1 MEEKIMSKKVAIYCR
16 VSTVEQAEEGYSID
30 EQRRR
35 NIEYCEKEG
44 HEVFKVYED
53 RGISGKNI
61 SGRPGLKELL
71 KDANSGKF
79 GLVIVWKLNRISR
92 KLIDILNIVDTLE
105 KNKIAFRSLT
115 ESFETETPAGK
126 LQLNIM
132 GAIGEF
138 ERGTIAENVK
148 MGMIARAREGK
159 WNGGKVLGYDVV
171 EIPSEG
177 RKRKDTKLVINEK
190 EAMTVRRIFE
200 LYSKGHG
207 YKATVNKVNKEGHK
221 SKRGNYFSTASIKEI
236 LKNPVYIGK
245 IRYNV
250 RQDWN
255 EKRRK
260 NINPNPVFVDGEHD
274 SIIDIETWEKVQVIL
289 KDRSK
294 THNRVY
300 DSEFPLT
307 GLLKCPV
314 CGASM
319 TITRSYNERKDGS
332 KNILE
337 YYSCGNWKN
346 KGTAVCNSNSIR
358 AEVADNVVINKLIE
372 TVNNELIL
380 KKVINNIN
388 KNKSSKLKPKIDEM
402 NLVNKE
408 IDKLNGKK
416 NSSIELFEDGILIK
430 RELADRVKK
439 LNEEIDTLKFRL
451 DEIKQDVM
459 LAEGEPIPFE
469 LVSQVMK
476 KFGQVF
482 KESSTR
488 QQRKQLLNLLVS
500 KVTIDKSRAID
511 TIELQI
517 NEDVIRYLMKEESS
531 KKDGSSFFHA
541 SKLNCT
547 CLKFVI

>member
-1 MEEKIMSKKVAIYCR
+1 MSKKVAIYCR

-61 SGRPGLKELL
+61 SGRPGLKDLL
-71 KDANSGKF
+71 QDANAGKF
-79 GLVIVWKLNRISR
+79 DLVIVWKLNRISR
-92 KLIDILNIVDTLE
+92 KLIDILNIVDTLD
-105 KNKIAFRSLT
+105 KNNIAFRSLT

-159 WNGGKVLGYDVV
+159 WNGGKVLGYDIV
-171 EIPSEG
+171 EVPSEG
-177 RKRKDTKLVINEK
+177 KKRKETKLVVNEK
-190 EAMTVRRIFE
+190 ESMTVRRIFE
-200 LYSKGHG
+200 LYSEGHG
-207 YKATVNKVNKEGHK
+207 YKATVNRVNKEGHK
-221 SKRGNYFSTASIKEI
+221 SKRGNNFSTATIKEI

-245 IRYNV
+245 IRYNL

-255 EKRRK
+255 EKRRR
-260 NINPNPVFVDGEHD
+260 NINPNPILVDGEHEA
-274 SIIDIETWEKVQVIL
+274 IIDISTWEKVQIIL

-300 DSEFPLT
+300 DSELPLS

-319 TITRSYNERKDGS
+319 TVSRSTRKRKDGT
-332 KNILE
+332 KLVNE
-337 YYSCGNWKN
+337 YYSCSNWKN
-346 KGTAVCNSNSIR
+346 KGTSVCNSNSVR
-358 AEVADNVVINKLIE
+358 ADKADEFVINKLIE
-372 TVNNELIL
+372 TVNNESLL

-388 KNKSSKLKPKIDEM
+388 KNKSSKLKPKLDEISK
-402 NLVNKE
+402 VNNE
-408 IDKLNGKK
+408 IDRLNSKK
-416 NSSIELFEDGILIK
+416 YSSIELFEDGILAK
-430 RELADRVKK
+430 NELADRVKK
-439 LNEEIDTLKFRL
+439 LNEEIEALKFRV
-451 DEIKQDVM
+451 DELQQEVM

-500 KVTIDKSRAID
+500 KVTIDKSRNID
-511 TIELQI
+511 SIELQI
-517 NEDVIRYLMKEESS
+517 NEDVIKYLVKEGSS
-531 KKDGSSFFHA
+531 EEDEDSSFFHA
-541 SKLNCT
+541 SMFNCA
-547 CLKFVI
+547 CLKIVI

>member
-1 MEEKIMSKKVAIYCR
+1 MSKKVAIYCR

-35 NIEYCEKEG
+35 NIEYCGKEG

-177 RKRKDTKLVINEK
+177 KKRKDTKLVINEK

-260 NINPNPVFVDGEHD
+260 NINPNPIIVDGEHD

-388 KNKSSKLKPKIDEM
+388 KNKSSKLKPKVDEM
-402 NLVNKE
+402 TLVNKE
-408 IDKLNGKK
+408 IDELNWKK
-416 NSSIELFEDGILIK
+416 NCSIEIFEYGILTK
-430 RELADRVKK
+430 RELAERVKK

-469 LVSQVMK
+469 LVSQIMK

-500 KVTIDKSRAID
+500 KVTIDKSRNID
-511 TIELQI
+511 SIELQI
-517 NEDVIRYLMKEESS
+517 NEDIINYLI
-531 KKDGSSFFHA
+531 KDELPKQKGDSSFFH
-541 SKLNCT
+541 LFNVNNYN
-547 CLKFVI
+547 LKIVI

>member
-1 MEEKIMSKKVAIYCR
+1 MSKRVAIYCR
-16 VSTVEQAEEGYSID
+16 VSTIEQAQEGYSVD

-35 NIEYCEKEG
+35 CIEYCEKEG

-61 SGRPGLKELL
+61 SGRPGLKDLL
-71 KDANSGKF
+71 KDSNDKKF
-79 GLVIVWKLNRISR
+79 DLVVVWKLNRISR
-92 KLIDILNIVDTLE
+92 RLIDILNIVDTLD
-105 KNKIAFRSLT
+105 KNSIAFRSLT

-132 GAIGEF
+132 GAISEF
-138 ERGTIAENVK
+138 ERGTIADNVK
-148 MGMIARAREGK
+148 MGMMARAREGK

-171 EIPSEG
+171 EIPSDG
-177 RKRKDTKLVINEK
+177 KKRKETKLVINEK

-200 LYSKGHG
+200 LYSEGHG
-207 YKATVNKVNKEGHK
+207 YKATVNRVNKEGHK
-221 SKRGNYFSTASIKEI
+221 SKRGNAFSTASIKEI

-260 NINPNPVFVDGEHD
+260 NINPNPILVDGEHEA
-274 SIIDIETWEKVQVIL
+274 IIDNETWEKVQIIL
-289 KDRSK
+289 KDRSR

-300 DSEFPLT
+300 DSEFHLS

-314 CGASM
+314 CSASM
-319 TITRSYNERKDGS
+319 TIGRSYHKRKDGT
-332 KNILE
+332 KKVAE
-337 YYSCGNWKN
+337 YYVCGNWKN
-346 KGTAVCNSNSIR
+346 KGTAVCNSNSIK
-358 AEVADNVVINKLIE
+358 AEVADEVVINKLIE
-372 TVNNELIL
+372 TVNNELLL
-380 KKVINNIN
+380 KKVVNNIN
-388 KNKSSKLKPKIDEM
+388 KNKSSKLKPKLDEM
-402 NLVNKE
+402 NVVNKE
-408 IDKLNGKK
+408 IDRLSGKK
-416 NSSIELFEDGILIK
+416 NSSIELFEDGILTK
-430 RELADRVKK
+430 SELAERIKK

-451 DEIKQDVM
+451 DELKQDVI
-459 LAEGEPIPFE
+459 LAEGEPVPFE
-469 LVSQVMK
+469 LVSQVMN
-476 KFGQVF
+476 KFGEIF

-500 KVTIDKSRAID
+500 KITIDKSRNID
-511 TIELQI
+511 SIELQI
-517 NEDVIRYLMKEESS
+517 NEDVITYLMKEESS

-541 SKLNCT
+541 SMLNCT

>member
-1 MEEKIMSKKVAIYCR
+1 MSKRVAIYCR
-16 VSTVEQAEEGYSID
+16 VSTVEQAEEGYSLD

-35 NIEYCEKEG
+35 CIEYCEKEG

-61 SGRPGLKELL
+61 SGRPGLKDLL
-71 KDANSGKF
+71 KDSNDKKF
-79 GLVIVWKLNRISR
+79 DLVVVWKLNRVSR
-92 KLIDILNIVDTLE
+92 RLIDILNIVDTLD
-105 KNKIAFRSLT
+105 KNSIAFRSLT

-177 RKRKDTKLVINEK
+177 KKRKETKLVINEK

-200 LYSKGHG
+200 LYSEGYG
-207 YKATVNKVNKEGHK
+207 YKATVNRVNKEGHK
-221 SKRGNYFSTASIKEI
+221 SKRGNAFSTASIKEI
-236 LKNPVYIGK
+236 LKNPVYVGK

-260 NINPNPVFVDGEHD
+260 NINPNPILVDGEHEA
-274 SIIDIETWEKVQVIL
+274 IIDNKTWEKVQIIL

-300 DSEFPLT
+300 DSEFPLS

-319 TITRSYNERKDGS
+319 TISRSYHKRKDGT
-332 KNILE
+332 KKVAE
-337 YYSCGNWKN
+337 YYACGNWKN

-358 AEVADNVVINKLIE
+358 AKVADEVVINKLIE
-372 TVNNELIL
+372 TINNELLL

-388 KNKSSKLKPKIDEM
+388 KNKSSKLKPKLDEM
-402 NLVNKE
+402 NVVNKE
-408 IDKLNGKK
+408 IDRLSSKK
-416 NSSIELFEDGILIK
+416 SSSIELFEDGILSK
-430 RELADRVKK
+430 SELAERVKK

-451 DEIKQDVM
+451 DELKQDVM
-459 LAEGEPIPFE
+459 LAEGEPISFE
-469 LVSQVMK
+469 LVNQVIK
-476 KFGQVF
+476 KFGEVF
-482 KESSTR
+482 KGSSTR

-500 KVTIDKSRAID
+500 KITIDKSRNID
-511 TIELQI
+511 SIELQI

-541 SKLNCT
+541 SMLNCT

>member
-1 MEEKIMSKKVAIYCR
+1 MNKRVAIYCR
-16 VSTVEQAEEGYSID
+16 VSTVEQAEEGYSVD

-35 NIEYCEKEG
+35 CIEYCEKEG

-61 SGRPGLKELL
+61 SGRPGLKDLL
-71 KDANSGKF
+71 KNANDKKF
-79 GLVIVWKLNRISR
+79 DLVVVWKLNRISR
-92 KLIDILNIVDTLE
+92 RLIDILNIVDTLD
-105 KNKIAFRSLT
+105 KNNIAFRSLT

-132 GAIGEF
+132 GAISEF
-138 ERGTIAENVK
+138 ERGTIADNVK
-148 MGMIARAREGK
+148 MGMMARAREGK

-177 RKRKDTKLVINEK
+177 KKRKETKLVINDK

-200 LYSKGHG
+200 LYSEGHG
-207 YKATVNKVNKEGHK
+207 YKATVNRVNKEGHK
-221 SKRGNYFSTASIKEI
+221 SKRGNAFSTASIKEI

-260 NINPNPVFVDGEHD
+260 NINPNPILVDGEHD
-274 SIIDIETWEKVQVIL
+274 SIIDNETWEKVQIIL

-300 DSEFPLT
+300 DSEFPLS

-319 TITRSYNERKDGS
+319 TISRSYHKRKDGT
-332 KNILE
+332 KKVAE
-337 YYSCGNWKN
+337 YYACGNWKN

-358 AEVADNVVINKLIE
+358 AKVADEAVISKLIE
-372 TVNNELIL
+372 TVNNELLL

-388 KNKSSKLKPKIDEM
+388 KNKSSKLKPKLDEM
-402 NLVNKE
+402 NVVNKE
-408 IDKLNGKK
+408 IDRLSSKK
-416 NSSIELFEDGILIK
+416 NSSIELFEDGILTK
-430 RELADRVKK
+430 SELAERIKK

-451 DEIKQDVM
+451 DELKQDVM
-459 LAEGEPIPFE
+459 LAEGKPVPFE
-469 LVSQVMK
+469 LVSQVMN
-476 KFGQVF
+476 KFGEIF

-500 KVTIDKSRAID
+500 KITIDKSRNID
-511 TIELQI
+511 SIELQI

-531 KKDGSSFFHA
+531 EKDGSSFFHT
-541 SKLNCT
+541 SMLNCT

>member
-1 MEEKIMSKKVAIYCR
+1 MSKKVAIYCR

-159 WNGGKVLGYDVV
+159 WNGGKVLGYDIV

-177 RKRKDTKLVINEK
+177 KKRKDTKLVINEK

-200 LYSKGHG
+200 LYSKGYG

-236 LKNPVYIGK
+236 LKNPIYIGK

-274 SIIDIETWEKVQVIL
+274 AIIDSETWEKVQVIL

-300 DSEFPLT
+300 DSEFLLS

-314 CGASM
+314 CGSSM
-319 TITRSYNERKDGS
+319 TISRSYNKRKDGT
-332 KNILE
+332 KKVAE

-358 AEVADNVVINKLIE
+358 AEVADEVVINKLIK
-372 TVNNELIL
+372 TVNNELLL

-388 KNKSSKLKPKIDEM
+388 KNKLNKLKPKIDEM

-416 NSSIELFEDGILIK
+416 NTRIELFEDGILTK
-430 RELADRVKK
+430 SELADRVKK
-439 LNEEIDTLKFRL
+439 LNEDIDTLKFRL

-517 NEDVIRYLMKEESS
+517 NEDVIRYLVKEGSS
-531 KKDGSSFFHA
+531 EEDEHPSFFHA

>member
-1 MEEKIMSKKVAIYCR
+1 MTKKVAIYCR

-30 EQRRR
+30 EQKIR

-44 HEVFKVYED
+44 YEVFTVYED

-71 KDANSGKF
+71 KDANDKKF
-79 GLVIVWKLNRISR
+79 DLVIAWKLNRLSR
-92 KLIDILNIVDTLE
+92 KLIDILNIIDTLD
-105 KNKIAFRSLT
+105 KNNIAFNSIT
-115 ESFETETPAGK
+115 ESFESETTSGK
-126 LQLNIM
+126 LHLNIM

-138 ERGTIAENVK
+138 ERSTISENVK

-159 WNGGKVLGYDVV
+159 WNGGKVLGYDIV

-177 RKRKDTKLVINEK
+177 KKRKDTKLEINEK

-200 LYSKGHG
+200 LYSEGHG
-207 YKATVNKVNKEGHK
+207 YKATVNRVNKEGHK
-221 SKRGNYFSTASIKEI
+221 SKRGNAFSTAAIKEI

-245 IRYNV
+245 IRYNL

-255 EKRRK
+255 EKRRR
-260 NINPNPVFVDGEHD
+260 NINPNPILVDGEHEA
-274 SIIDIETWEKVQVIL
+274 IIDIDTWEKVQTIL

-300 DSEFPLT
+300 DSELILS

-319 TITRSYNERKDGS
+319 TVSRSTRKRKDGT
-332 KNILE
+332 KAVNE
-337 YYSCGNWKN
+337 YYSCSNWKN
-346 KGTAVCNSNSIR
+346 KGTAVCNSNSVK
-358 AEVADNVVINKLIE
+358 AEVADEVVINKLIE
-372 TVNNELIL
+372 TVNNELLL

-388 KNKSSKLKPKIDEM
+388 KNKSSKLKPKLDEM

-408 IDKLNGKK
+408 IDNLNSKK
-416 NSSIELFEDGILIK
+416 NSSIELFEDGILTK
-430 RELADRVKK
+430 SELAERVKK
-439 LNEEIDTLKFRL
+439 LNEEIDKLKFRL

-459 LAEGEPIPFE
+459 LAEGDPVPFE
-469 LVSQVMK
+469 LVSQVMN
-476 KFGQVF
+476 KFGKVF
-482 KESSTR
+482 HESSTR

-500 KVTIDKSRAID
+500 KITIDKSRAID

-517 NEDVIRYLMKEESS
+517 NEDVIKYLVKE
-531 KKDGSSFFHA
+531 GSSEEDEDPSFFNVPR
-541 SKLNCT
+541 LNCT
-547 CLKFVI
+547 CFKFVI

>member
-1 MEEKIMSKKVAIYCR
+1 MSKRVAIYCR
-16 VSTVEQAEEGYSID
+16 VSTVEQAEEGYSVD

-35 NIEYCEKEG
+35 CIEYCEKEG

-61 SGRPGLKELL
+61 SGRPGLKDLL
-71 KDANSGKF
+71 KDANDKKF
-79 GLVIVWKLNRISR
+79 DLVVVWKLNRISR
-92 KLIDILNIVDTLE
+92 RLIDILNIVDTLD
-105 KNKIAFRSLT
+105 KNSIAFRSLT

-177 RKRKDTKLVINEK
+177 KKRKETKLVINEK

-200 LYSKGHG
+200 LYSEGHG
-207 YKATVNKVNKEGHK
+207 YKATVNRVNKEGHK
-221 SKRGNYFSTASIKEI
+221 SKRGNAFSTASIKEI

-245 IRYNV
+245 IRYNL

-260 NINPNPVFVDGEHD
+260 NINPNPILVDGEHD
-274 SIIDIETWEKVQVIL
+274 AIIDNETWEKVQIIL

-314 CGASM
+314 CEASM
-319 TITRSYNERKDGS
+319 TISRSYHKRKDGT
-332 KNILE
+332 KKVAE
-337 YYSCGNWKN
+337 YYVCGNWKN
-346 KGTAVCNSNSIR
+346 KGTAVCNSNSIK
-358 AEVADNVVINKLIE
+358 AEVADEVVINKLIE
-372 TVNNELIL
+372 TVNNELLL
-380 KKVINNIN
+380 KKVVNNIN
-388 KNKSSKLKPKIDEM
+388 KNKSSKLKPKLDEM
-402 NLVNKE
+402 NIVSKE
-408 IDKLNGKK
+408 IDRLSSKK
-416 NSSIELFEDGILIK
+416 NSSIELFEDGILTK
-430 RELADRVKK
+430 SELAERIKK

-451 DEIKQDVM
+451 DELKQDVI
-459 LAEGEPIPFE
+459 LAEGEPVPFE
-469 LVSQVMK
+469 LVSQVMN
-476 KFGQVF
+476 KFGEIF

-500 KVTIDKSRAID
+500 KITIDKSRNID
-511 TIELQI
+511 SIELQI
-517 NEDVIRYLMKEESS
+517 NEDVITYLMKEESS

-541 SKLNCT
+541 SMLNCT

>member
-1 MEEKIMSKKVAIYCR
+1 MSKRVAIYCR
-16 VSTVEQAEEGYSID
+16 VSTVEQAEEGYSVD

-35 NIEYCEKEG
+35 CIEYCEKED

-61 SGRPGLKELL
+61 SGRPGLKDLL
-71 KDANSGKF
+71 KDANDKKF
-79 GLVIVWKLNRISR
+79 DLVVVWKLNRISR
-92 KLIDILNIVDTLE
+92 RLIDILNIVDTLD
-105 KNKIAFRSLT
+105 KNSIAFRSLT

-177 RKRKDTKLVINEK
+177 KKRKETKLVINEK

-200 LYSKGHG
+200 LYSEGHG
-207 YKATVNKVNKEGHK
+207 YKATVNRVNKEGHK
-221 SKRGNYFSTASIKEI
+221 SKRGNAFSTASIKEI

-260 NINPNPVFVDGEHD
+260 NINPNPILVDGEHKA
-274 SIIDIETWEKVQVIL
+274 IIDDETWEKVQIIL

-300 DSEFPLT
+300 DSEFPLS
-307 GLLKCPV
+307 GLLKCPA

-319 TITRSYNERKDGS
+319 TISRSYHKRKDGT
-332 KNILE
+332 KKVAE
-337 YYSCGNWKN
+337 YYACGNWKN

-358 AEVADNVVINKLIE
+358 AEVADEVVINKLIE
-372 TVNNELIL
+372 MVNNKLLL

-388 KNKSSKLKPKIDEM
+388 KNKSSKLKPKLDEM
-402 NLVNKE
+402 NVVNKE
-408 IDKLNGKK
+408 IDRLSGKK
-416 NSSIELFEDGILIK
+416 NSSIELFEDGILTK
-430 RELADRVKK
+430 SELAERIKK
-439 LNEEIDTLKFRL
+439 LNEEIDTLKFRV
-451 DEIKQDVM
+451 DELKQDVM
-459 LAEGEPIPFE
+459 LAEGEPVPFE

-476 KFGQVF
+476 KFGEIF

-500 KVTIDKSRAID
+500 KITIDKSRNID
-511 TIELQI
+511 SIELQI
-517 NEDVIRYLMKEESS
+517 NKDVIRYLMKEESS

-541 SKLNCT
+541 SMLNCT

>member
-1 MEEKIMSKKVAIYCR
+1 MSKRIAIYCR
-16 VSTVEQAEEGYSID
+16 VSTVEQAEEGYSVD

-35 NIEYCEKEG
+35 CIEYCEKEN

-61 SGRPGLKELL
+61 SGRPGLKDLL
-71 KDANSGKF
+71 KDANANKF
-79 GLVIVWKLNRISR
+79 DLVVVWKLNRISR
-92 KLIDILNIVDTLE
+92 RLIDILNIVDTLD
-105 KNKIAFRSLT
+105 KNNIAFRSLT

-159 WNGGKVLGYDVV
+159 WNGGKVLGYDIV

-177 RKRKDTKLVINEK
+177 KKRKETKLVINNK

-200 LYSKGHG
+200 LYSEGYG
-207 YKATVNKVNKEGHK
+207 YKATVNRVNKEGHK
-221 SKRGNYFSTASIKEI
+221 SKKGNTFSTASIKEI

-260 NINPNPVFVDGEHD
+260 NINPNPVLVEGEHD
-274 SIIDIETWEKVQVIL
+274 AIIDSETWEKVQIIL

-300 DSEFPLT
+300 DSEFPLS

-319 TITRSYNERKDGS
+319 TISRSYNKRKDGT
-332 KNILE
+332 KKVAE

-358 AEVADNVVINKLIE
+358 AEVADEVVINKLIE
-372 TVNNELIL
+372 IVNNELLL

-388 KNKSSKLKPKIDEM
+388 KNKSSKLKPKLDEM
-402 NLVNKE
+402 NVVSKE
-408 IDKLNGKK
+408 IDRLSSKK
-416 NSSIELFEDGILIK
+416 NSSIELFEDGILSK
-430 RELADRVKK
+430 SELAERAKK

-451 DEIKQDVM
+451 DELKQDVI
-459 LAEGEPIPFE
+459 LAEGEPISFE
-469 LVSQVMK
+469 LVNQVMK
-476 KFGQVF
+476 KFGEVF
-482 KESSTR
+482 KGSSTR

-500 KVTIDKSRAID
+500 KITIDKSRNID
-511 TIELQI
+511 SIELQI
-517 NEDVIRYLMKEESS
+517 NEDVIRYLMNEEPS
-531 KKDGSSFFHA
+531 KQDGSSFFHA
-541 SKLNCT
+541 SMLNCI

>member
-1 MEEKIMSKKVAIYCR
+1 MSKRVAIYCR

-44 HEVFKVYED
+44 HEVYKVYED

-61 SGRPGLKELL
+61 SGRPGLKDLL
-71 KDANSGKF
+71 QDANAGKF
-79 GLVIVWKLNRISR
+79 DLVIVWKLNRISR
-92 KLIDILNIVDTLE
+92 KLIDILNIVDTLD

-148 MGMIARAREGK
+148 MGMMARAKEGK
-159 WNGGKVLGYDVV
+159 WNGGKVLGYDIV

-177 RKRKDTKLVINEK
+177 KKRKETKLVINEK

-200 LYSKGHG
+200 LYSTGHG
-207 YKATVNKVNKEGHK
+207 YKATVNRVNQEGHR
-221 SKRGNYFSTASIKEI
+221 SKKGNPFATATIKEI

-245 IRYNV
+245 IRYNL

-260 NINPNPVFVDGEHD
+260 NINPDPILVDGEHEA
-274 SIIDIETWEKVQVIL
+274 IIDTETWERVQIIL

-300 DSEFPLT
+300 DSELILS
-307 GLLKCPV
+307 GILKCPV

-319 TITRSYNERKDGS
+319 TVSRSTRKRKDRT
-332 KNILE
+332 KAVNE
-337 YYSCGNWKN
+337 YYACGNWKN
-346 KGTAVCNSNSIR
+346 KGTAVCNSNSVK
-358 AEVADNVVINKLIE
+358 AEVADEVVINKLIE
-372 TVNNELIL
+372 TVNNELLL

-388 KNKSSKLKPKIDEM
+388 KNKSSKLKPKLDEM

-408 IDKLNGKK
+408 IDRLSCKK
-416 NSSIELFEDGILIK
+416 NTSIELFDDGILTK
-430 RELADRVKK
+430 SELAERIKK

-451 DEIKQDVM
+451 DELKQDVM
-459 LAEGEPIPFE
+459 LAEGEPVPFE
-469 LVSQVMK
+469 LVSQVMS
-476 KFGQVF
+476 KFGEIF

-500 KVTIDKSRAID
+500 KITIDKSRNID
-511 TIELQI
+511 SIELQI
-517 NEDVIRYLMKEESS
+517 NDDVIRYLMKEESS

-541 SKLNCT
+541 SMLNCT

>member
-1 MEEKIMSKKVAIYCR
+1 MSKKVAIYCR

-71 KDANSGKF
+71 QDANAGKF
-79 GLVIVWKLNRISR
+79 DLVIVWKLNRISR
-92 KLIDILNIVDTLE
+92 KLIDILNIVDTLD

-159 WNGGKVLGYDVV
+159 WNGGKVLGYDIV

-177 RKRKDTKLVINEK
+177 KKRKETKLVVNEK

-200 LYSKGHG
+200 LYSTGHG
-207 YKATVNKVNKEGHK
+207 YKATVSRVNAEGHR
-221 SKRGNYFSTASIKEI
+221 SKKGNPFATATIKEI

-245 IRYNV
+245 IRYNL

-260 NINPNPVFVDGEHD
+260 NINPDPILVDGEHEA
-274 SIIDIETWEKVQVIL
+274 IIDTETWEKVQIIL

-300 DSEFPLT
+300 DSELILS

-319 TITRSYNERKDGS
+319 TVSRSTRKRKDGS
-332 KNILE
+332 KAVNE
-337 YYSCGNWKN
+337 YYACGNWKN
-346 KGTAVCNSNSIR
+346 KGTAVCNSNSVK
-358 AEVADNVVINKLIE
+358 AEVADEVVINKLIE
-372 TVNNELIL
+372 TVNNELLL

-388 KNKSSKLKPKIDEM
+388 KNKSSKLKPKLDEM

-416 NSSIELFEDGILIK
+416 NSSIELFEDGILTK
-430 RELADRVKK
+430 NELAERVKK

-459 LAEGEPIPFE
+459 LAEGEPVPFE

-482 KESSTR
+482 NESSTR

-517 NEDVIRYLMKEESS
+517 NEDVIRYLMKE
-531 KKDGSSFFHA
+531 GSSEEDEGPSFFNV
-541 SKLNCT
+541 SMLNCT

>member
-1 MEEKIMSKKVAIYCR
+1 MSKRIAIYCR
-16 VSTVEQAEEGYSID
+16 VSTIEQAEEGYSVD

-35 NIEYCEKEG
+35 CIEYCEKEG

-61 SGRPGLKELL
+61 SGRPGLKDLL
-71 KDANSGKF
+71 KDSNDKKF
-79 GLVIVWKLNRISR
+79 DLVVVWKLNRISR
-92 KLIDILNIVDTLE
+92 RLIDILNIVDTLD
-105 KNKIAFRSLT
+105 KNSIAFRSLT

-132 GAIGEF
+132 GAISEF
-138 ERGTIAENVK
+138 ERGTIADNVK
-148 MGMIARAREGK
+148 MGMMARAREGK

-177 RKRKDTKLVINEK
+177 KKRKETKLVINEK
-190 EAMTVRRIFE
+190 EAMTVRRIFK
-200 LYSKGHG
+200 LYSEGHG
-207 YKATVNKVNKEGHK
+207 YKATVNRVNKEGHR
-221 SKRGNYFSTASIKEI
+221 SKRGNTFSTASIKEI

-245 IRYNV
+245 IRYNL

-260 NINPNPVFVDGEHD
+260 NINPNPILVDGEHEA
-274 SIIDIETWEKVQVIL
+274 IIDNETWEKVQIIL

-319 TITRSYNERKDGS
+319 TISRSYHKRKDGT
-332 KNILE
+332 KKIAE
-337 YYSCGNWKN
+337 YYVCGNWKN

-358 AEVADNVVINKLIE
+358 AEVADEVVINKLVE
-372 TVNNELIL
+372 TVNNELLL
-380 KKVINNIN
+380 KKVISNIN
-388 KNKSSKLKPKIDEM
+388 QNRSSKLKPKLDEM
-402 NLVNKE
+402 NVVSKE
-408 IDKLNGKK
+408 IDRLSSKK
-416 NSSIELFEDGILIK
+416 NSSIELFEDGILTK
-430 RELADRVKK
+430 NELSQRIKK

-451 DEIKQDVM
+451 DELKQDVM
-459 LAEGEPIPFE
+459 LAEGEPVPFE
-469 LVSQVMK
+469 LVNQVMN
-476 KFGQVF
+476 KFGEIF

-500 KVTIDKSRAID
+500 KITIDKSRNID
-511 TIELQI
+511 SIELQI
-517 NEDVIRYLMKEESS
+517 NEDVIKYLMKEESS
-531 KKDGSSFFHA
+531 KKGGSSFFHA
-541 SKLNCT
+541 SMLNCT

>member
-1 MEEKIMSKKVAIYCR
+1 MSKRVAIYCR
-16 VSTVEQAEEGYSID
+16 VSTVEQAEEGYSLD

-35 NIEYCEKEG
+35 CIEYCEKEG

-61 SGRPGLKELL
+61 SGRPGLKDLL
-71 KDANSGKF
+71 KDSNDKKF
-79 GLVIVWKLNRISR
+79 DLVVVWKLNRVSR
-92 KLIDILNIVDTLE
+92 RLIDILNIVDTLD
-105 KNKIAFRSLT
+105 KNSIAFRSLT

-148 MGMIARAREGK
+148 MGMMARAREGK

-177 RKRKDTKLVINEK
+177 KKRKETKLVINEK

-200 LYSKGHG
+200 LYSEGYG
-207 YKATVNKVNKEGHK
+207 YKATVNRVNKEGHK
-221 SKRGNYFSTASIKEI
+221 SKRGNAFSTTSIKEI
-236 LKNPVYIGK
+236 LKNPVYVGK

-260 NINPNPVFVDGEHD
+260 NINPNPILVDGEHEA
-274 SIIDIETWEKVQVIL
+274 IIDNKTWEKVQIIL

-300 DSEFPLT
+300 DSEFPLS

-319 TITRSYNERKDGS
+319 TISRSYHKRKDGT
-332 KNILE
+332 KKVAE
-337 YYSCGNWKN
+337 YYACGNWKN

-358 AEVADNVVINKLIE
+358 AKVADEVVINKLIE
-372 TVNNELIL
+372 TINNELLL

-388 KNKSSKLKPKIDEM
+388 KNKSSKLKPKLDEM
-402 NLVNKE
+402 NVVNKE
-408 IDKLNGKK
+408 IDRLSSKK
-416 NSSIELFEDGILIK
+416 SSSIELFEDGILSK
-430 RELADRVKK
+430 SELAERVKK

-451 DEIKQDVM
+451 DELKQDVM
-459 LAEGEPIPFE
+459 LAEGEPISFE
-469 LVSQVMK
+469 LVNQVIK
-476 KFGQVF
+476 KFGEVF
-482 KESSTR
+482 KGSSTR
-488 QQRKQLLNLLVS
+488 QQRKQLLNLLMS
-500 KVTIDKSRAID
+500 KITIDKSRNID
-511 TIELQI
+511 SIELQI

-541 SKLNCT
+541 SMLNCT

>member
-1 MEEKIMSKKVAIYCR
+1 MSKKVAIYCR

-79 GLVIVWKLNRISR
+79 DLVIVWKLNRISR

-177 RKRKDTKLVINEK
+177 KKRKDTKLVINEK

-260 NINPNPVFVDGEHD
+260 NINPNPIIVDGEHD
-274 SIIDIETWEKVQVIL
+274 SIIDIEIWEKVQVIL

-300 DSEFPLT
+300 DSEFPLS

-319 TITRSYNERKDGS
+319 TITRSYNKRKDGT
-332 KNILE
+332 KKVVE

-358 AEVADNVVINKLIE
+358 AEIADKVVINKLIE

-469 LVSQVMK
+469 LVSQVIK

>member
-1 MEEKIMSKKVAIYCR
+1 MTKKVAIYCR

-30 EQRRR
+30 EQKIR

-44 HEVFKVYED
+44 YEVFKVYED

-71 KDANSGKF
+71 RDANDKKF
-79 GLVIVWKLNRISR
+79 DLVIAWKLNRLSR
-92 KLIDILNIVDTLE
+92 KLIDILNIIDTLD
-105 KNKIAFRSLT
+105 KNSIAFNSIT
-115 ESFETETPAGK
+115 ESFESETTSGK
-126 LQLNIM
+126 LHLNIM

-138 ERGTIAENVK
+138 ERSTISENVK

-159 WNGGKVLGYDVV
+159 WNGGKVLGYDIV

-177 RKRKDTKLVINEK
+177 KKRKDTKLEINEK

-200 LYSKGHG
+200 LYSEGHG
-207 YKATVNKVNKEGHK
+207 YKATVNRVNKEGHK
-221 SKRGNYFSTASIKEI
+221 SKRGNAFSTAAIKEI

-245 IRYNV
+245 IRYNL

-255 EKRRK
+255 EKRRR
-260 NINPNPVFVDGEHD
+260 NINPNPILVDGEHEA
-274 SIIDIETWEKVQVIL
+274 IIDIDTWEKVQIIL

-300 DSEFPLT
+300 DSELILS

-319 TITRSYNERKDGS
+319 TVSRSTRKRKDGT
-332 KNILE
+332 KVVNE
-337 YYSCGNWKN
+337 YYSCSNWKN
-346 KGTAVCNSNSIR
+346 KGTAVCNSNSVK
-358 AEVADNVVINKLIE
+358 AEVADEVVINKLIE
-372 TVNNELIL
+372 TVNNELLL

-388 KNKSSKLKPKIDEM
+388 KNKSSKLKPKLDEM

-408 IDKLNGKK
+408 IDNLNSKK
-416 NSSIELFEDGILIK
+416 NSSIEIFEDGILTK
-430 RELADRVKK
+430 SELAERVKK
-439 LNEEIDTLKFRL
+439 LNEEIDKLKFRL

-459 LAEGEPIPFE
+459 MAEGEPVPFE
-469 LVSQVMK
+469 LVSQVMN
-476 KFGQVF
+476 KFGKVF
-482 KESSTR
+482 HESSTR

-500 KVTIDKSRAID
+500 KITIDKSRAID

-517 NEDVIRYLMKEESS
+517 NEDVIKYLVKEGSS
-531 KKDGSSFFHA
+531 EEDEDPSFFHV
-541 SKLNCT
+541 SILNCT
-547 CLKFVI
+547 GFKFVI

>member
-1 MEEKIMSKKVAIYCR
+1 M
-16 VSTVEQAEEGYSID
+16 Q
-30 EQRRR
+30 
-35 NIEYCEKEG
+35 
-44 HEVFKVYED
+44 
-53 RGISGKNI
+53 
-61 SGRPGLKELL
+61 
-71 KDANSGKF
+71 DANAGKF
-79 GLVIVWKLNRISR
+79 DLVIVWKLNRISR
-92 KLIDILNIVDTLE
+92 KLIDILNIVDTLD

-148 MGMIARAREGK
+148 MGMMARAKEGK
-159 WNGGKVLGYDVV
+159 WNGGKVLGYDIV

-177 RKRKDTKLVINEK
+177 KRRKETKLVINEK

-200 LYSKGHG
+200 LYSTGHG
-207 YKATVNKVNKEGHK
+207 YKATVNRVNQEGHR
-221 SKRGNYFSTASIKEI
+221 SKKGNPFATATIKEI

-245 IRYNV
+245 IRYNL

-260 NINPNPVFVDGEHD
+260 NINPNPILVEGEHEA
-274 SIIDIETWEKVQVIL
+274 IIDNETWEKVQIIL

-319 TITRSYNERKDGS
+319 TISRSYHKRKDGT
-332 KNILE
+332 KKIAE
-337 YYSCGNWKN
+337 YYVCGNWKN

-358 AEVADNVVINKLIE
+358 AEVADEVVINKLVD
-372 TVNNELIL
+372 TVNNELLL
-380 KKVINNIN
+380 KKVISNIN
-388 KNKSSKLKPKIDEM
+388 QNRSSKLKPKLDEM
-402 NLVNKE
+402 NVVSKE
-408 IDKLNGKK
+408 IDRLSSKK
-416 NSSIELFEDGILIK
+416 NSSIELFEDGILTK
-430 RELADRVKK
+430 NELSQRIKK

-451 DEIKQDVM
+451 DELKQDVM
-459 LAEGEPIPFE
+459 LAEGGPVPFE
-469 LVSQVMK
+469 LVSQVMN
-476 KFGQVF
+476 KFGEIF

-500 KVTIDKSRAID
+500 KITIDKSRNID
-511 TIELQI
+511 SIELQI
-517 NEDVIRYLMKEESS
+517 SEDVITYLMKEESS
-531 KKDGSSFFHA
+531 KKDGSSFFYA
-541 SKLNCT
+541 SVLNCT

>member
-1 MEEKIMSKKVAIYCR
+1 MSKRVAIYCR
-16 VSTVEQAEEGYSID
+16 VSTVEQAEEGYSVD

-35 NIEYCEKEG
+35 CIEYCEKEG

-61 SGRPGLKELL
+61 SGRPGLKDLL
-71 KDANSGKF
+71 KDANDKKF
-79 GLVIVWKLNRISR
+79 DLVVVWKLNRISR
-92 KLIDILNIVDTLE
+92 RLIDILNIVDTLD
-105 KNKIAFRSLT
+105 KNSIAFRSLT

-177 RKRKDTKLVINEK
+177 KKRKETKLVINEK

-200 LYSKGHG
+200 LYSEGHG
-207 YKATVNKVNKEGHK
+207 YKATVNRVNKEGHK
-221 SKRGNYFSTASIKEI
+221 SKRGNAFSTASIKEI

-245 IRYNV
+245 IRYNL

-260 NINPNPVFVDGEHD
+260 NINPNPILVDGEHEA
-274 SIIDIETWEKVQVIL
+274 IIDNETWEKVQIIL

-314 CGASM
+314 CEASM
-319 TITRSYNERKDGS
+319 TISRSYHKRKDGT
-332 KNILE
+332 KKVAE
-337 YYSCGNWKN
+337 YYVCGNWKN
-346 KGTAVCNSNSIR
+346 KGTAVCNSNSIK
-358 AEVADNVVINKLIE
+358 AEVADEVVINKLIE
-372 TVNNELIL
+372 TVNNELLL
-380 KKVINNIN
+380 KKVVNNIN
-388 KNKSSKLKPKIDEM
+388 KNKSSKLKPKLDEM
-402 NLVNKE
+402 NIVSKE
-408 IDKLNGKK
+408 IDRLSSKK
-416 NSSIELFEDGILIK
+416 NSSIELFEDGILTK
-430 RELADRVKK
+430 SELAERIKK

-451 DEIKQDVM
+451 DELKQDVI
-459 LAEGEPIPFE
+459 LAEGEPVPFE
-469 LVSQVMK
+469 LVSQVMN
-476 KFGQVF
+476 KFGEIF

-500 KVTIDKSRAID
+500 KITIDKSRNID
-511 TIELQI
+511 SIELQI
-517 NEDVIRYLMKEESS
+517 NEDVITYLMKEESS

-541 SKLNCT
+541 SMLNCT

>member
-1 MEEKIMSKKVAIYCR
+1 MSKRIAIYCR
-16 VSTVEQAEEGYSID
+16 VSTIEQAEEGYSVD

-35 NIEYCEKEG
+35 CIEYCEKEG

-61 SGRPGLKELL
+61 SGRPGLKDLL
-71 KDANSGKF
+71 KDSNDKKF
-79 GLVIVWKLNRISR
+79 DLVVVWKLNRISR
-92 KLIDILNIVDTLE
+92 RLIDILNIVDTLD
-105 KNKIAFRSLT
+105 KNSIAFRSLT

-132 GAIGEF
+132 GAISEF
-138 ERGTIAENVK
+138 ERGTIADNVK
-148 MGMIARAREGK
+148 MGMMARAREGK

-177 RKRKDTKLVINEK
+177 KKRKETKLVINEK

-200 LYSKGHG
+200 LYSEGHG
-207 YKATVNKVNKEGHK
+207 YKATVNRVNKEGHK
-221 SKRGNYFSTASIKEI
+221 SKRGNAFSTASIKEI

-260 NINPNPVFVDGEHD
+260 NINPNPILVDGEHEA
-274 SIIDIETWEKVQVIL
+274 IIDNETWEKVQIIL
-289 KDRSK
+289 KDRSR

-300 DSEFPLT
+300 DSEFPLS

-314 CGASM
+314 CAASM
-319 TITRSYNERKDGS
+319 TIGRSYHKRKDGT
-332 KNILE
+332 KKVAE
-337 YYSCGNWKN
+337 YYVCGNWKN
-346 KGTAVCNSNSIR
+346 KGTAVCNSNSIK
-358 AEVADNVVINKLIE
+358 AEVADEVVINKLIE
-372 TVNNELIL
+372 TVNNELLL
-380 KKVINNIN
+380 KKVVNNIN
-388 KNKSSKLKPKIDEM
+388 KNKSSKLKPKLDEM
-402 NLVNKE
+402 NIVSKE
-408 IDKLNGKK
+408 IDRLSSKK
-416 NSSIELFEDGILIK
+416 NSSIELFEDGILTK
-430 RELADRVKK
+430 SELAERIKK

-451 DEIKQDVM
+451 DELKQDVM
-459 LAEGEPIPFE
+459 LAEGEPVPFE
-469 LVSQVMK
+469 LVSQVMS
-476 KFGQVF
+476 KFGEIF

-500 KVTIDKSRAID
+500 KITIDKSRNID
-511 TIELQI
+511 SIELQI
-517 NEDVIRYLMKEESS
+517 NKDVIRYLMKEESS

-541 SKLNCT
+541 SMLNCT
-547 CLKFVI
+547 TLKFVI